1 VLTEETVDDKFS
13 ALALQMEELETLD
26 APWSWGD
33 FSAGVGVGFGGAG
46 LVAAGIAIT

>member
-1 VLTEETVDDKFS
+1 MLTEETVDDMFPV
-13 ALALQMEELETLD
+13 LALKMEELEALD

-33 FSAGVGVGFGGAG
+33 FSAGVGIGFGGAG